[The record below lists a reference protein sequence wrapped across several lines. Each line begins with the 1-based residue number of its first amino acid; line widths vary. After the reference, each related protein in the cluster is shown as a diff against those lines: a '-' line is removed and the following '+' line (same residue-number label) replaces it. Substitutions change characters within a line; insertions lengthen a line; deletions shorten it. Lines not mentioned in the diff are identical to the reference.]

1 VEDVISRRERER
13 REVIEKARTYV
24 NSLQG
29 SYTSFLI
36 GSYSRGDFNVWS
48 DVDILLIG
56 EFHGN
61 PVERLLR
68 LDFPPGF
75 EVIPINEE
83 ELDKAI
89 RKNNPVIWDVKSKGI
104 VLRDDL
110 EICKKYTN
118 VIRCTFVE

>member
-1 VEDVISRRERER
+1 MEDVISRRERER
-13 REVIEKARTYV
+13 REVIEKAMTYV

-29 SYTSFLI
+29 RYTSFLI

-56 EFHGN
+56 EFNGN

-75 EVIPINEE
+75 EVIPINEGE
-83 ELDKAI
+83 FDKAI
-89 RKNNPVIWDVKSKGI
+89 RKNNPVIWDVKNKGI

-110 EICKKYTN
+110 EICKKYAN
-118 VIRCTFVE
+118 VIKCTFVE

>member
-1 VEDVISRRERER
+1 MEDVISRRERER

>member
-1 VEDVISRRERER
+1 MEDVISRRERER

-29 SYTSFLI
+29 LYTSFLI

-56 EFHGN
+56 EFDGN

-75 EVIPINEE
+75 EVIPINEGE
-83 ELDKAI
+83 FNKAI
-89 RKNNPVIWDVKSKGI
+89 RKNNPVI
-104 VLRDDL
+104 
-110 EICKKYTN
+110 
-118 VIRCTFVE
+118 

>member
-1 VEDVISRRERER
+1 
-13 REVIEKARTYV
+13 
-24 NSLQG
+24 
-29 SYTSFLI
+29 
-36 GSYSRGDFNVWS
+36 
-48 DVDILLIG
+48 LIG

-75 EVIPINEE
+75 EVIPLNEG

-110 EICKKYTN
+110 EICKKYAN

>member
-110 EICKKYTN
+110 EICKKYAN